1 MLREKLLLWLVS
13 RLEDEYAENLVEDHY
28 HPEIAGPL
36 QGLVRELVADAL
48 SGVFSF
54 FRASEPI
61 IHIVA
66 PDMRHYWNPE
76 SAFGSD
82 VRYPMI
88 RPLKEAMDRDD
99 TILVIAHSLGT
110 MISYDTF
117 WKFSRTGEYR
127 PEYSEKQI
135 DLFITIGS
143 PLGDDTVKSNLKGTN
158 ARRERRYPSNIRC
171 WINIAAEDDYIAHDE
186 DVADDFRD
194 MTNWGLVDSIEDHR
208 IYNLAVRNRKSNP
221 HHGAGYLIHPVLSD
235 ALAAWL

>member
-158 ARRERRYPSNIRC
+158 ARRERRYPSNI
-171 WINIAAEDDYIAHDE
+171 
-186 DVADDFRD
+186 
-194 MTNWGLVDSIEDHR
+194 DS
-208 IYNLAVRNRKSNP
+208 LAKR
-221 HHGAGYLIHPVLSD
+221 PV
-235 ALAAWL
+235 